1 MMKNILLIDNDDDSI
16 SLISSILLPEEYFL
30 DIAENILKGYQ
41 QTLKKLPDLII
52 CSRDIYENDKPD
64 VLNRLRDETYVST
77 IPFIFI
83 TGNHTSKKKSGI
95 STGFDFYIKK
105 PFTKNELIK
114 IIEAS
119 LTKYHIVQKKS
130 EQKLNEL
137 IGSISF
143 SLPHEFFTPLNG
155 ILGFSE
161 ILTKELDN
169 LSKTEVIEMLRY
181 INKDAIRLK
190 KLTENFLT
198 FAQLELIGKD
208 TEKLEVLRKSYFINP
223 KEIIANT
230 AKKISQDYVREE
242 ELILEMEDVFMRIS
256 EGYIKKILNEII
268 DNAFKFSKKGT
279 PVIVSIMKNETSIM
293 ISITDNG
300 RGMTPEQ
307 ISSIGVYM
315 QFNKNLHDQQG
326 SGLGLI
332 IAKKITKL
340 HRGEFIIESSLQEGT
355 KINLIFDN

>member
-1 MMKNILLIDNDDDSI
+1 MMKNILLIENDDDSV
-16 SLISSILLPEEYFL
+16 SLISSILLSEEYSL
-30 DIAENILKGYQ
+30 DIAHNILRGYQ

-52 CSRDIYENDKPD
+52 CSRDIYENDNPD
-64 VLNRLRDETYVST
+64 VLNQLRNETYVST

-83 TGNHTSKKKSGI
+83 TENRTTKKKSEI

-114 IIEAS
+114 IIDAS
-119 LTKYHIVQKKS
+119 LAKYRIVQKKS

-161 ILTKELDN
+161 ILVKEFDK
-169 LSKTEVIEMLRY
+169 LSKTEIMEMLSY
-181 INKDAIRLK
+181 INKDAVRLK

-208 TEKLEVLRKSYFINP
+208 AEKLESLRKSYFINP
-223 KEIIANT
+223 KEIITIT
-230 AKKISQDYVREE
+230 AKKISQNYLREE
-242 ELILEMEDVFMRIS
+242 DLILEMEDVFVRIS
-256 EGYIKKILNEII
+256 EGYIKKVMSEII
-268 DNAFKFSKKGT
+268 DNAFKFSKKET
-279 PVIVSIMKNETSIM
+279 NVIVSIMKNETSVM
-293 ISITDNG
+293 ISISDD
-300 RGMTPEQ
+300 GMGMSPEH
-307 ISSIGVYM
+307 ISSIGAYM
-315 QFNKNLHDQQG
+315 QFNRKLHDQQG

-332 IAKKITKL
+332 IAKKITEL
-340 HRGEFIIESSLQEGT
+340 HGGEFIIESSLQEGT